1 MALPSF
7 LTPSTWHVV
16 ASPVV
21 ALGGALLAGG
31 ALLLAQVP
39 ATSSLA
45 TPTAAYRLTL
55 HTESA
60 RACYY
65 GSAWN
70 EGDVLLAH
78 DAADGH
84 VVTLSGRYDF
94 EDGCTWEATEVLT
107 PAGNGYA
114 YSYSER
120 PVRCAIGATPA
131 PACGRVGTVD
141 VAPAE

>member
-7 LTPSTWHVV
+7 LLPSTWHVV

-31 ALLLAQVP
+31 ALLMAQAPIQPVAAP
-39 ATSSLA
+39 TS
-45 TPTAAYRLTL
+45 AYRLSL
-55 HTESA
+55 RTESD

-78 DAADGH
+78 DAGDGR
-84 VVTLSGRYDF
+84 VVTLTGRYDF
-94 EDGCTWEATEVLT
+94 EDGCTWEVTEVLT
-107 PAGNGYA
+107 PAGSGYA

-120 PVRCAIGATPA
+120 PVACALGATPA
-131 PACGRVGTVD
+131 PACSRSGTVD
-141 VAPAE
+141 VASAE

>member
-1 MALPSF
+1 MALPSL
-7 LTPSTWHVV
+7 LTASAWRVV

-31 ALLLAQVP
+31 ALLMMQSPVQ
-39 ATSSLA
+39 SVA

-55 HTESA
+55 RTQSA
-60 RACYY
+60 AACYY

-78 DAADGH
+78 DAGDGH
-84 VVTLSGRYDF
+84 VITLTGRYDF

-107 PAGNGYA
+107 PSGSGYA

-120 PVRCAIGATPA
+120 PVSCAAGATPA
-131 PACGRVGTVD
+131 PACVRTGTVD